1 MQATF
6 SAPTDH
12 KRDALWKPPVET
24 PAVDMG
30 NIVDCGSQADLL
42 KAKQQ
47 QLDDAEDRARRFQE
61 EAEVLKK
68 RLDEVLSKPGM
79 GILKSSSRQGS
90 RQCSR
95 QGSEVDEQV
104 AVGGSPRHYPTT
116 VSSSQKSG
124 GRASPIPFL
133 RIFGGG
139 GKDKDPPASNSKQVA
154 FNTNANGT

>member
-1 MQATF
+1 MKVTF

-12 KRDALWKPPVET
+12 KRDALCKPPVET

-79 GILKSSSRQGS
+79 GILKSSSRQ
-90 RQCSR
+90 CSR
-95 QGSEVDEQV
+95 QGSEVDDQV
-104 AVGGSPRHYPTT
+104 TVGGSPRFYPTT

-139 GKDKDPPASNSKQVA
+139 GKDKDPPASSKQVA